1 MKILLML
8 TTCFIVYTSA
18 IKPVKPRAVDFEKE
32 MTTAKFIGTVIIDN
46 YDEKGR
52 FQFQSTEFKDTVKS
66 AMSSGKFD
74 YWALE
79 KEADWSGH
87 SPLLKDTVLIVLDS
101 TNKISLFAKLVGNEY
116 RFWSP
121 QYTVSSAL
129 FTFKS
134 PAKRLH
140 EVALHNSEDD
150 LFSCW
155 DGCLLDKEA
164 LSLYRKTI
172 VPSAPNYE
180 TALKEITSSKK

>member
-32 MTTAKFIGTVIIDN
+32 MTKAKFIGTVIMGN
-46 YDEKGR
+46 YDTEGH
-52 FQFQSTEFKDTVKS
+52 FQFQSTEFKDTVTL
-66 AMSSGKFD
+66 ATVGGKFD
-74 YWALE
+74 YWALGE
-79 KEADWSGH
+79 TTDWSGH
-87 SPLLKDTVLIVLDS
+87 SPLMKDTVLIVLDS

-121 QYTVSSAL
+121 QYTVSSVL
-129 FTFKS
+129 FTFKA

-140 EVALHNSEDD
+140 EVALHNDEDD

-155 DGCLLDKEA
+155 DGCLLDKEQ
-164 LSLYRKTI
+164 LNLYRKAVVSP
-172 VPSAPNYE
+172 VPNDD

>member
-1 MKILLML
+1 MKILLIL

-32 MTTAKFIGTVIIDN
+32 MTTAKFIGTVIIEN
-46 YDEKGR
+46 YDEKGQ
-52 FQFQSTEFKDTVKS
+52 FQFQSIEFKDTLKS
-66 AMSSGKFD
+66 AIVNGKFD
-74 YWALE
+74 YWAFD
-79 KEADWSGH
+79 KAADWSGH
-87 SPLLKDTVLIVLDS
+87 SPLVKDTVLIVLDAG
-101 TNKISLFAKLVGNEY
+101 NKISLFAKLVGNEY

-129 FTFKS
+129 FTFKA
-134 PAKRLH
+134 PAKRLN
-140 EVALHNSEDD
+140 EVALHNDEDD

-164 LSLYRKTI
+164 LSLYRKA
-172 VPSAPNYE
+172 VVSPAPNDD